1 MIKLNKKILYTTT
14 IVSFSIL
21 FFAPLISY
29 SEPVDDLWDISRIQQ
44 MLTPEN
50 SFNSKS
56 NFISGTVHY
65 QIRDNSD
72 GLICIIQSDNIR
84 IHDYSQ
90 LTFDYLSGHPS
101 HLTFEN
107 NGQIIHYV
115 ILRESFAID
124 EGDTFLSALKT
135 TMFDHVDQKTLYT
148 IFGTTNGCAVQPGD
162 KVNVIW
168 EIIYK

>member
-1 MIKLNKKILYTTT
+1 MLDSKMIKLNKKILYTTT

-84 IHDYSQ
+84 IHDY
-90 LTFDYLSGHPS
+90 
-101 HLTFEN
+101 
-107 NGQIIHYV
+107 
-115 ILRESFAID
+115 
-124 EGDTFLSALKT
+124 
-135 TMFDHVDQKTLYT
+135 
-148 IFGTTNGCAVQPGD
+148 
-162 KVNVIW
+162 
-168 EIIYK
+168 